1 MKNKKIIFLSL
12 GLLLIVTTLVISI
25 AAWLT
30 DTDQAGNDTTFTV
43 GKVEYKF
50 TGAFNNDSNPIVP
63 GAELVDTPFGL
74 TNSSTVSSEIRVT
87 IKVESKKYDE
97 VEYKEE
103 NPVYIFPIANLDD
116 LFAANWNYNY
126 NDGYWYYEY
135 GSPNPNSVLPPN
147 THPTTL
153 LTSLKLDGSYIGNS
167 YQNALIKI
175 TFTFQAKQADYVTW
189 EDLGSV
195 DFTLGI

>member
-43 GKVEYKF
+43 GKVEYTF
-50 TGAFNNDSNPIVP
+50 TGEFIDDSHPIVP
-63 GAELVDTPFGL
+63 GAELVKTSFRL
-74 TNSSTVSSEIRVT
+74 INLSTVSSEIRVT
-87 IKVESKKYDE
+87 IKVESKKSGEDE
-97 VEYKEE
+97 YTEE
-103 NPVYIFPIANLDD
+103 NPVYIFPIAKLDD
-116 LFAANWNYNY
+116 LFDANWNY
-126 NDGYWYYEY
+126 NDGYWYYEND
-135 GSPNPNSVLPPN
+135 SLDPNSVLPPN

>member
-43 GKVEYKF
+43 GKVEYTF
-50 TGAFNNDSNPIVP
+50 TGAFIDDSDPIVP
-63 GAELVDTPFGL
+63 GAELVDTSFGL

-87 IKVESKKYDE
+87 IKVESQKFGE
-97 VEYKEE
+97 VEYTEE
-103 NPVYIFPIANLDD
+103 DPVDIFPIDDLDD
-116 LFAANWNYNY
+116 LFDANWNYNA
-126 NDGYWYYEY
+126 GYWYYEN
-135 GSPNPNSVLPPN
+135 GSLNPNSVLPPN